1 MNKKKNNKKRMEHKE
16 KQEESE
22 WMEDAIHA
30 HTYLTYL
37 KKVFF
42 NPQTEKKV
50 FILGNPS
57 NDMDCV
63 MSCYLV
69 SIGENLR
76 NKVIEIDD
84 ANHMLLNPNAKM
96 VYYPVLNTKRGTFK
110 YRLDEQYVFDKF
122 HLNSEDFFYIDD
134 PYITE
139 EGIKK
144 QGNVSVILVDHS
156 VLDVSEKYLAPYVT
170 ELYDHHIIE
179 DLEFPNLKN
188 RFIKYPVGSCS
199 TLVLLSLFLE
209 NYPSTMLPPLF
220 AVSAILLDTHN
231 FRKDFYNNKW
241 NDLDKT
247 VFNIIMS
254 HAQSKVDPDRYY
266 KEMNG
271 AKKDLEKNLAQ
282 GIVALYEKD
291 KKTFEWG
298 KNLCVWSSLPISF
311 NKVVEKFGI
320 EEVYKY
326 FEEYKGK
333 AKYYIT
339 SSFVENGNKVF
350 YVFDQDHFKGDNRDD
365 LKHQLTEVLKDHFT
379 TINIM
384 DDLADMFV
392 FELDSTSSRKAVEP
406 YIKKVFNK
414 E

>member
-1 MNKKKNNKKRMEHKE
+1 MESTDHKE
-16 KQEESE
+16 NKRDPWQS
-22 WMEDAIHA
+22 DAIHA

-37 KKVFF
+37 KKIFF
-42 NPQTEKKV
+42 SPSTTKKV

-63 MSCYLV
+63 ISCYLV

-84 ANHMLLNPNAKM
+84 ANHMKLNKNANL

-139 EGIKK
+139 EGIKQ
-144 QGNVSVILVDHS
+144 QGNVSIILVDHS
-156 VLDVSEKYLAPYVT
+156 VLDVSEKYLTPYVT

-179 DLEFPNLKN
+179 DLKFPNLKN

-199 TLVLLSLFLE
+199 TLVLLSLFLDY
-209 NYPSTMLPPLF
+209 YPSTMLPPLF

-241 NDLDKT
+241 TDLDKT
-247 VFNIIMS
+247 VFNLIMS
-254 HAQSKVDPDRYY
+254 HSQSNVDSDKYY

-271 AKKDLEKNLAQ
+271 AKKNLEKNLEQ

-311 NKVVEKFGI
+311 NKVIEKFSLQEI
-320 EEVYKY
+320 YKY

-350 YVFDQDHFKGDNRDD
+350 YLYDQDHFEGVNRSE
-365 LKHQLTEVLKDHFT
+365 LKEKLNNALKDYFT
-379 TINIM
+379 TIKID
-384 DDLADMFV
+384 DDLEHMFV

-406 YIKKVFNK
+406 FIKNVFNK

>member
-1 MNKKKNNKKRMEHKE
+1 
-16 KQEESE
+16 
-22 WMEDAIHA
+22 
-30 HTYLTYL
+30 
-37 KKVFF
+37 
-42 NPQTEKKV
+42 
-50 FILGNPS
+50 
-57 NDMDCV
+57 
-63 MSCYLV
+63 
-69 SIGENLR
+69 
-76 NKVIEIDD
+76 
-84 ANHMLLNPNAKM
+84 
-96 VYYPVLNTKRGTFK
+96 
-110 YRLDEQYVFDKF
+110 
-122 HLNSEDFFYIDD
+122 
-134 PYITE
+134 
-139 EGIKK
+139 
-144 QGNVSVILVDHS
+144 
-156 VLDVSEKYLAPYVT
+156 
-170 ELYDHHIIE
+170 
-179 DLEFPNLKN
+179 
-188 RFIKYPVGSCS
+188 
-199 TLVLLSLFLE
+199 
-209 NYPSTMLPPLF
+209 MLPPLF

-282 GIVALYEKD
+282 GILALYEKD

>member
-1 MNKKKNNKKRMEHKE
+1 MEKIDRKE
-16 KQEESE
+16 IEHEK

-42 NPQTEKKV
+42 SPNTEKKV

-84 ANHMLLNPNAKM
+84 ANHMLLNPNAKI

-139 EGIKK
+139 DGIKR
-144 QGNVSVILVDHS
+144 QGDVSIILVDHS
-156 VLDVSEKYLAPYVT
+156 VLDISEKYLAPYVT

-179 DLEFPNLKN
+179 DLQFPNLKN
-188 RFIKYPVGSCS
+188 RFIKYPVGSCT

-241 NDLDKT
+241 TDLDKT
-247 VFNIIMS
+247 VYNIIMS
-254 HAQSKVDPDRYY
+254 HAQSKVDPDQYY

-282 GIVALYEKD
+282 GIVALFEKD

-298 KNLCVWSSLPISF
+298 KNICVWSSLPISF
-311 NKVVEKFGI
+311 NKVVEKFSI
-320 EEVYKY
+320 QEIYKY
-326 FEEYKGK
+326 FDEEYKGK
-333 AKYYIT
+333 AQYYIT

-350 YVFDQDHFKGDNRDD
+350 YLYEHDHFKDVNRDE
-365 LKHQLTEVLKDHFT
+365 LKEKLTNVLKGHFT
-379 TINIM
+379 TIKILE
-384 DDLADMFV
+384 DLEDMFV

-406 YIKKVFNK
+406 YIKKVFNR